1 LGGSGRLKRI
11 FWGCVCLK
19 SVQNQ
24 KNPFQSAR
32 SAQSVLPLYPKTT
45 FRRVYH
51 ATPKSEIRNPQSTI
65 VEIPSFRIQ
74 KNDYICV
81 NLMLMNNC
89 PKCQSANPQNARYC
103 PNCGYDNAPRQA
115 EKLTCPTCK
124 QTYPPET
131 RFCMIDGTRL
141 TVPFQEAF
149 KPADAPLPPVY
160 APLSDHRIL
169 DEPVPI
175 YKQQVYPKASLGN
188 RFLAMLLDSLVA
200 LGLSLPA
207 IFCFVFGAAGM
218 EHKKADQNGILMMGI
233 GAFLILLPIGYMFI
247 KDGLNRGQSYG
258 KRAMDLMV
266 VDLRTYQPCD
276 KGKSAMRQVVSM
288 CVGFIP
294 LVGSFIEPIMVL
306 ATDDGR
312 KLSDKAANTQVV
324 DIRDFYE

>member
-1 LGGSGRLKRI
+1 
-11 FWGCVCLK
+11 
-19 SVQNQ
+19 
-24 KNPFQSAR
+24 
-32 SAQSVLPLYPKTT
+32 
-45 FRRVYH
+45 
-51 ATPKSEIRNPQSTI
+51 
-65 VEIPSFRIQ
+65 
-74 KNDYICV
+74 
-81 NLMLMNNC
+81 MNNC
-89 PKCQSANPQNARYC
+89 PKCQSANLQNARYC

-124 QTYPPET
+124 QTYPPDT

-169 DEPVPI
+169 DEPIPVS
-175 YKQQVYPKASLGN
+175 KQQVYPKASLGN
-188 RFLAMLLDSLVA
+188 RFIAMLLDGLIT
-200 LGLSLPA
+200 LGLGIPA
-207 IFCFVFGAAGM
+207 IGCM
-218 EHKKADQNGILMMGI
+218 MMSGIRGKTPLTFMGI
-233 GAFLILLPIGYMFI
+233 GLLLMILPLGYLFI

-266 VDLRTYQPCD
+266 VDLATYQPCD
-276 KGKSAMRQVVSM
+276 MGKAIVRQLVSM
-288 CVGFIP
+288 LVGLIP
-294 LVGSFIEPIMVL
+294 IVGSFIEPIMVL